1 MRGKCVVKDGEGR
14 KREDERGGGK
24 GTRREGERFA
34 ATRLF
39 FGEKRI
45 TRRKVRPVKVV
56 TLL

>member
-1 MRGKCVVKDGEGR
+1 MKDGEGR

-34 ATRLF
+34 ATRLL

>member
-34 ATRLF
+34 ATRLL